1 MQITLLTCVA
11 QHIHSFETQ
20 TSQTLHA
27 SPAHQI
33 QLERQNLGGG
43 GGFQLEE
50 MPSLSAYRNL
60 VVNLKMQLLERHSNS
75 LLAKK
80 YRHSEKTE
88 IFSTNSVEPRIGRN
102 KNAINFN
109 RPKLS

>member
-33 QLERQNLGGG
+33 QLERQNLGGK
-43 GGFQLEE
+43 FQLEE
-50 MPSLSAYRNL
+50 MPSLYAYRNL
-60 VVNLKMQLLERHSNS
+60 VVIFKMQLLERHSNS

-80 YRHSEKTE
+80 KNRHSEKTE

-102 KNAINFN
+102 KNAINLN
-109 RPKLS
+109 RPKSS